1 MSKYEKMIALN
12 RENSQRKVES
22 AKDAIWNMLEEGDK
36 ISIPKL
42 MEKTGLSRGF
52 FYKNPEVRRELDKAR
67 EQQAGMP
74 DLRRGVMDL
83 ALNKEILLLQERV
96 MDLEQKIERL
106 KKENRQ
112 LQKAL
117 DRKNM
122 NLLQNL

>member
-1 MSKYEKMIALN
+1 M
-12 RENSQRKVES
+12 ES

-52 FYKNPEVRRELDKAR
+52 FYKNLEVRRELDKAR